1 MIVFFAV
8 SVIVI
13 ELLKSEIMGRLK
25 IVIREATLV

>member
-1 MIVFFAV
+1 MILFFTI

-25 IVIREATLV
+25 ITIREAALV